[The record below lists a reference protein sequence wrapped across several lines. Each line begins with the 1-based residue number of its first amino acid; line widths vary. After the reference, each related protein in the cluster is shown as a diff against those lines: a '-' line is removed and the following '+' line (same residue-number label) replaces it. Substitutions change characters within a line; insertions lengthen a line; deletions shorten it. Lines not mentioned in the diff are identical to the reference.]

1 MLSLS
6 ITMIHIEVC
15 LHFYTSIYKCTCS
28 PRNQRLILPTS
39 ASSILDASGIGNASC
54 AEQTRKSLSHTC
66 NAEVWTRRNYSGIQ
80 SWFAGSHGRV
90 NTYTDTWQE
99 EDERRDLRVNGGHH
113 STHRQEGMHLHRAHD
128 TERLLIF
135 LDIHIYM
142 YIFTHTYN
150 MRHTRCTDRS
160 INTVDVDS
168 FSDTEGEMGIEQSSG
183 VYDIQ
188 TAQSLVGT
196 NL

>member
-1 MLSLS
+1 
-6 ITMIHIEVC
+6 
-15 LHFYTSIYKCTCS
+15 
-28 PRNQRLILPTS
+28 
-39 ASSILDASGIGNASC
+39 
-54 AEQTRKSLSHTC
+54 
-66 NAEVWTRRNYSGIQ
+66 
-80 SWFAGSHGRV
+80 
-90 NTYTDTWQE
+90 
-99 EDERRDLRVNGGHH
+99 
-113 STHRQEGMHLHRAHD
+113 
-128 TERLLIF
+128 
-135 LDIHIYM
+135 M